1 MKKFLLLVAAA
12 GICFSAGAQLY
23 RQDSGNVDMLR
34 HTAEKKS
41 QRREIIIPNVE
52 GYKVYKADLHIH
64 TLYSDGHVLPELRVR
79 EAWADGLDIIA
90 ITDHLEIRKYLGD
103 MLDFGKGYVA
113 NTEEHP
119 KQTPKKVVVTDKID
133 FNVPH
138 NSSVSAAKRFGIHL
152 IRGAEITRNVAEYG
166 HFNCLFT
173 TDNNTILAE
182 DPEVAIRNARAQGAI
197 IMHNHPGWRR
207 KSLDTHAFEDRIYSE
222 GLIDGIEVMNNGE
235 FYPKAIDRAKELGF
249 FISSNTDIHGTIA
262 EVYQGQIRNFT
273 MIMANELTDEAI
285 REALLDHRTVAY
297 SYGTIAGEEKW
308 LKPLFEACVEVE
320 VLRTNEDGSQVVR
333 LVNKSSLLFVLKTKG
348 GRESTLAPSSSVNF
362 TLRPKG
368 TTFTV
373 ENAWCGA
380 EQKLTITLLPR

>member
-41 QRREIIIPNVE
+41 QRKEIIIPNVE

-90 ITDHLEIRKYLGD
+90 ITDHFENRKYAND
-103 MLDFGKGYVA
+103 MLSFLKGHVP
-113 NTEEHP
+113 EGEKHERG
-119 KQTPKKVVVTDKID
+119 VVSDKID
-133 FNVPH
+133 YNLPH
-138 NSSVSAAKRFGIHL
+138 NSSVSAAKRQNIML
-152 IRGAEITRNVAEYG
+152 IRGIELSRNPSEYG

-173 TDNNTILAE
+173 TDNNTINDE